1 MTVKQTRDIC
11 KVMIIILLFGSII
24 ISVMEHDKKRYEA
37 EEKEAYADR
46 RNVEALLADKLLN
59 SGDLTLGELDKIG
72 IVQVDGMVLK
82 HALAAWN
89 KNNHVGISDADI
101 DSLAKQEREALMNY
115 PIKLPAI
122 KLPAATEKEE

>member
-1 MTVKQTRDIC
+1 
-11 KVMIIILLFGSII
+11 
-24 ISVMEHDKKRYEA
+24 MEHDKKRYEA